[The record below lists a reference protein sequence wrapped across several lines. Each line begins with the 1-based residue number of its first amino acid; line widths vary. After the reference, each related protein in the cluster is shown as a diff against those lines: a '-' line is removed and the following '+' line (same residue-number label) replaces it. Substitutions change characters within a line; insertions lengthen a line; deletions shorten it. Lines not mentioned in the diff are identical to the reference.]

1 MNGWFEY
8 LHEYFKKWT
17 EIFKRDICKRTFF
30 SKMFE
35 AKSFFDKAALLPLF
49 KSMTSLS
56 IILG

>member
-1 MNGWFEY
+1 MVGLSISMNISKSGRKFS
-8 LHEYFKKWT
+8 K
-17 EIFKRDICKRTFF
+17 EIFANAPFF